1 MHSVCRARA
10 RVKEHYGVG
19 NSAGQICNLP
29 ADKREHIT
37 TAATTEFARHDYEQA
52 NTNRIAK
59 EADISVGVL
68 FKYFPTKADLFL
80 YVVRKGAEIIEAKPA
95 PGFGIGCGVLEI
107 VGKLV
112 DVIGNTSASEREA
125 VQMYQAMTALGDR
138 AFAKETAA
146 ELERYT
152 LKQYL
157 AVLERGQE
165 CGEVRTDIPAELLT
179 LFVDNQFI
187 SLQYTLATAY
197 YEERRHM
204 YVGEMPSEQVLSATK
219 QLLRVPLAPTS

>member
-1 MHSVCRARA
+1 MASATMTARF
-10 RVKEHYGVG
+10 
-19 NSAGQICNLP
+19 CNLP

-37 TAATTEFARHDYEQA
+37 TAATTEFARHGYEQA
-52 NTNRIAK
+52 DTNRIAK
-59 EADISVGVL
+59 EADLSVGVP

-80 YVVRKGAEIIEAKPA
+80 YVVRKEAEIIEAKTT

-112 DVIGNTSASEREA
+112 DVIGETSASEREA
-125 VQMYQAMTALGDR
+125 VQMYQAMTAHSDR

-157 AVLERGQE
+157 AVLEEGRNA
-165 CGEVRTDIPAELLT
+165 VRYALT
-179 LFVDNQFI
+179 SPQSSSPYLWTTSSFRCSTRWRRRITRSV
-187 SLQYTLATAY
+187 ATCTW
-197 YEERRHM
+197 EKC
-204 YVGEMPSEQVLSATK
+204 PLS
-219 QLLRVPLAPTS
+219 RC